1 MEQSEGAG
9 VSAKVN
15 LEPISGMPM
24 APKFDTNNKVR
35 AMSIQRFPYHD
46 ESTAMVHAPAE
57 RVFAHLD
64 DPKSLS
70 AHMGESSMMMM
81 GSRMSI
87 DVDAGGGQV
96 VGSKIRMYGS
106 VMGIPISLEEAICER
121 QPPFKK
127 RWETIGT
134 PKLIVMGHY
143 RMGFDVTSTGASSL
157 VRVFIDY
164 GLPTGIVGRCLGR
177 LFGSMYA
184 KWCTQR
190 MTRDAAERFPGEPV
204 KENT

>member
-1 MEQSEGAG
+1 M
-9 VSAKVN
+9 
-15 LEPISGMPM
+15 I
-24 APKFDTNNKVR
+24 D
-35 AMSIQRFPYHD
+35 AMSNQRFPYHD
-46 ESTAMVHAPAE
+46 ESTAVVHASAE
-57 RVFAHLD
+57 RVFANLD
-64 DPKSLS
+64 NPKSLS

-96 VGSKIRMYGS
+96 VGSKIRMAGS
-106 VMGIPISLEEAICER
+106 VMGIPILLEEVICER

-143 RMGFDVTSTGASSL
+143 RMGFEVTPTGDSSR

-164 GLPTGIVGRCLGR
+164 SLPTGLVGRCLGR
-177 LFGSMYA
+177 VFGSVYA

>member
-1 MEQSEGAG
+1 M
-9 VSAKVN
+9 
-15 LEPISGMPM
+15 I
-24 APKFDTNNKVR
+24 D
-35 AMSIQRFPYHD
+35 AMSNQRFPHHD
-46 ESTAMVHAPAE
+46 ESTAVVHAPAE
-57 RVFAHLD
+57 RVFARLD

-87 DVDAGGGQV
+87 DVDAGGGQI

-106 VMGIPISLEEAICER
+106 VIGIPISLEEVICER

-134 PKLIVMGHY
+134 PKLIVMAHY
-143 RMGFDVTSTGASSL
+143 RMGFEVTPSGDSSL

-164 GLPTGIVGRCLGR
+164 SLPTGFVGRCLGR
-177 LFGSMYA
+177 LFGAVYA

-190 MTRDAAERFPGEPV
+190 MTRDAAERFPREPV

>member
-1 MEQSEGAG
+1 
-9 VSAKVN
+9 
-15 LEPISGMPM
+15 
-24 APKFDTNNKVR
+24 
-35 AMSIQRFPYHD
+35 MSNERFPYHD
-46 ESTAMVHAPAE
+46 ESTAVVHAPAE

-96 VGSKIRMYGS
+96 VGSKIRMAGS
-106 VMGIPISLEEAICER
+106 VMGIPISLEEVICER
-121 QPPFKK
+121 QAPYKK
-127 RWETIGT
+127 QWETIGT
-134 PKLIVMGHY
+134 PKLIVMAHY
-143 RMGFDVTSTGASSL
+143 RMGFEVTPTGDSSL

-164 GLPTGIVGRCLGR
+164 SLPMGFVGQCLGR
-177 LFGSMYA
+177 LFGSVYA
-184 KWCTQR
+184 KWCTQS
-190 MTRDAAERFPGEPV
+190 MTRDAAERFLGKPA